1 MMLASFLSISVGSS
15 LPTCGDVKDL
25 YQSSGCCAG
34 TASQTVGCTTTPH
47 ESIVPNFGF
56 PHCYVT
62 FHDPVHGQYAVNEMH
77 NYLPALEGYVAVPYS
92 FANVTSCRAVP
103 RSVYQTVAHASP
115 MGLMRVD
122 ATKDTS
128 LPKSAHNKVIVA
140 LTGSWNRPFGNETGY
155 TYDSFYLGYDDAGRL
170 SATETAHFAPATFTL
185 GTDYQGNPAYTASFR
200 PIDMMQAFGR
210 TWATTK
216 SGGAFAG
223 LSRVVYNAESG
234 AATLDPA
241 TALPCARRLAAGS
254 AYLYITQPAFFC
266 SGKNWGTELGS
277 GVVSMVKPDSP
288 VEGRVLLGNLLN
300 PDGLVVHNDV
310 LYAATSNDAN
320 TELGNRIVRVQNLR
334 SQTDAKWAD
343 PSYDVIVDTM
353 VNFNHL
359 QGWHPFA
366 TLGLSP
372 DGKFLLAGRG
382 NACDTGCSGAL
393 KAVEI
398 ATHKVFV
405 VADGLRNPVG
415 VLAYDSETVLISD
428 MASDGGY
435 GTSQFVATFGK
446 NGPSDRIVAVEWTT
460 PTVEYV
466 PPACVDDPNNVLLY
480 ATALYADSTK
490 LYDEPINVDGC
501 AALVASLTCA
511 GSFLFP
517 GFEFF
522 GISVAVATECPQTCG
537 VCPGPVTYA

>member
-1 MMLASFLSISVGSS
+1 MLASFVAVSSS
-15 LPTCGDVKDL
+15 LPTCGEVKDL
-25 YQSSGCCAG
+25 YRSSACCG
-34 TASQTVGCTTTPH
+34 ASGSKPVGCDATGNTPTTPH
-47 ESIVPNFGF
+47 FGF
-56 PHCYVT
+56 PNCYVT

-77 NYLPALEGYVAVPYS
+77 NYLPALDGYVAVPYS
-92 FANVTSCRAVP
+92 FANVSSCRNVP
-103 RSVYQTVAHASP
+103 RAVYQTVAHASP

-128 LPKSAHNKVIVA
+128 LPKGTHNMVIVA

-170 SATETAHFAPATFTL
+170 SATETAHFAPAAFTL
-185 GTDYQGNPAYTASFR
+185 GSNQGSPAYTASFR
-200 PIDMMQAFGR
+200 PIDMIQAFGR
-210 TWATTK
+210 TWTTTK
-216 SGGAFAG
+216 SGGGFAG
-223 LSRVVYNAESG
+223 LSRVVYDAESG
-234 AATLDPA
+234 AVALDPA
-241 TALPCARRLAAGS
+241 AAFPCARRLAAAS
-254 AYLYITQPAFFC
+254 AYLYITQSAFFC
-266 SGKNWGTELGS
+266 SGKNWGAELGS
-277 GVVSMVKPDSP
+277 GVVSMVKPDRP
-288 VEGRVLLGNLLN
+288 FEGRDLLGNLLN

-310 LYAATSNDAN
+310 LYVATSNDAN

-334 SQTDAKWAD
+334 AQTDAKWAE
-343 PSYDVIVDTM
+343 PSYNMVVDTM

-382 NACDTGCSGAL
+382 NACDNGCSGAL

-398 ATHKVFV
+398 ATRKVFV

-428 MASDGGY
+428 MGSDGGY
-435 GTSQFVATFGK
+435 GTTQFVETFGK
-446 NGPSDRIVAVEWTT
+446 NGPSDRIVAVKWTT

-466 PPACVDDPNNVLLY
+466 PPACVDDPNNVLSY
-480 ATALYADSTK
+480 ATALYADVTK
-490 LYDEPINVDGC
+490 LYDEPMDVDGC
-501 AALVASLTCA
+501 AELVASLTCA

-522 GISVAVATECPQTCG
+522 QISVAVATECPQTCG
-537 VCPGPVTYA
+537 ACPGPVTYS